1 MRQIVCSLVPQ
12 EIVKTLHWLAF
23 ALLALLY
30 VGPLAANDKAHGL
43 LVMGDSL
50 SAAYG
55 LRSEEGWVSLLSE
68 RLKSEHPDWIVVNA
82 SVSGETTA
90 GGAARI
96 EAELATHRPKLV
108 VIELGAND
116 GLRGL
121 PLDIARANLEK
132 MILAARK
139 SGAQVLLVGMQI
151 PPNYGA
157 DYTQAFVAMYRE
169 LADHHKTT
177 LLPFLLAPVAAER
190 ENFLEDNLHPA
201 AAAQP
206 VLMAHVLAVL
216 KPML

>member
-1 MRQIVCSLVPQ
+1 MRQTVCRPVRQ
-12 EIVKTLHWLAF
+12 EIVKTLHGFAF
-23 ALLALLY
+23 ALLTLLY

-55 LRSEEGWVSLLSE
+55 LRSEEGWVSLLAE
-68 RLKSEHPDWIVVNA
+68 QLKSEHPDWTVVNA

-96 EAELATHRPKLV
+96 EAELATHRPELV

-132 MILAARK
+132 MILAAHK
-139 SGAQVLLVGMQI
+139 TGARVLLVGMQI

-157 DYTQAFVAMYRE
+157 DYTQAFVAMYRG
-169 LADHHKTT
+169 LADNHKTV
-177 LLPFLLAPVAAER
+177 LLPFLLEPVATRR
-190 ENFLEDNLHPA
+190 ENFLDDNLHPT

-206 VLMAHVLAVL
+206 LLTAHVWSVL